1 MDYYKVLEIDE
12 NATETEIKKAYRSLS
27 YKFHPDQNPDPA
39 AGERMREINEA
50 YETLRDREKRQQYD
64 HMRNFQNVNPLEH
77 IINELFRN
85 QQPMFSHAMRG
96 GGGHHHSQGHQAHQN
111 INNIF
116 EFMQQVNGQNN
127 MGQEIP
133 IIFTHHNI
141 PMQQHFNVEEIKK
154 PEPLEMNMNITY
166 ENSYFGQ
173 QLPIQIERNII
184 QFGNIVRKEI
194 EKLYITI
201 PKGIDDDEIIII
213 QDKGNCVNQIYGD
226 LKLQIKLLKHSTF
239 ERNGLNLIYTHTINF
254 KESICGFE
262 TVIQNLDGNSLK
274 LKSSP
279 GNVIQNRDEKIIKG
293 KGFSRS
299 PEIFGDLIVLFKVL
313 PPKTLSDKQVELFS
327 NEL

>member
-1 MDYYKVLEIDE
+1 MPNHYETLGVSE
-12 NATETEIKKAYRSLS
+12 NADDNEIRKAYRSLS
-27 YKFHPDQNPDPA
+27 LKYHPDRNSDPD
-39 AGERMREINEA
+39 AGDKFREINEA
-50 YETLRDREKRQQYD
+50 NEILSDSQKRQQYD
-64 HMRNFQNVNPLEH
+64 HSRNFQNVNPLEH

-96 GGGHHHSQGHQAHQN
+96 GHHSHGHQAHQN

-116 EFMQQVNGQNN
+116 EFMHQVNGQNN

-133 IIFTHHNI
+133 IIFTNNI
-141 PMQQHFNVEEIKK
+141 PMQHNFNVEEIKT
-154 PEPLEMNMNITY
+154 PEPLEMNINISY
-166 ENSYFGQ
+166 ENAYFGQ

-184 QFGNIVRKEI
+184 QSGNTVRKEI

-201 PKGIDDDEIIII
+201 PKGIDHDEIMII
-213 QDKGNCVNQIYGD
+213 QDKGNCANQIYGD
-226 LKLQIKLLKHSTF
+226 LKIQIKLLKHSTF

-262 TVIQNLDGNSLK
+262 TIIQSLDGNSLK

-299 PEIFGDLIVLFKVL
+299 PEMFGDLIVSFKVL
-313 PPKTLSDKQVELFS
+313 PPKTLSEKQVELFS